1 MQTIGL
7 KKCSSKSNITYSHA
21 TEAEGILFLMQKIG
35 PLNYEV
41 ARSVVFTLI
50 IVDRA
55 GHDHGDWERV
65 EGLPHRP
72 LPHPRAGHLCQGVQP
87 YSETQNGF

>member
-1 MQTIGL
+1 
-7 KKCSSKSNITYSHA
+7 
-21 TEAEGILFLMQKIG
+21 MQKIG

-41 ARSVVFTLI
+41 VISVVFTLI

-87 YSETQNGF
+87 YYSERILISWCTIFRPVPVFCTMYSISIV

>member
-1 MQTIGL
+1 MPL
-7 KKCSSKSNITYSHA
+7 KLKVYL
-21 TEAEGILFLMQKIG
+21 LFLMQKIG

-55 GHDHGDWERV
+55 GHDHGDWERI
-65 EGLPHRP
+65 EGLPH
-72 LPHPRAGHLCQGVQP
+72 
-87 YSETQNGF
+87 